1 MLMNFKRYIDNA
13 NHFTPRAFVL
23 VVSFFITLSFTA
35 FSNESK
41 YQLVDIAQL
50 EQESITEPSW
60 HKLVANPSNKKQH
73 FLIRESGQIHLVDED
88 EINPKAILDLR
99 VFQQQNSSLFKL
111 TAIELHPNFSLRDQI
126 GYGTFYTAHIENFDE
141 NKKTKRLLG
150 RGDEVKLNAD
160 AVITEWKFNAVNYQT
175 VDVNAKREVLRVG
188 VPDHSL
194 VIKQISFNPYIK
206 SWNEGF
212 GLLYVALNGDKKWSS
227 PLYSGVVLRINPE
240 KYGLRSY
247 RVPDSN
253 PYMENNQIH
262 DAIYVLGGQSIKQ
275 FLWPEKSSEQILI
288 SHHYDNKQLLSLSD
302 GQNDWRSASPKKVLY
317 QSSNTV
323 QDMLIYQGRELLL
336 MRSKLLLLRQNGSY
350 WNIDSL
356 AFYDTK
362 YNRDQVKPQLVWRIT
377 TKKLAAESKIFLGR
391 NHYGEVLLMERNT
404 NALFRLAQQVSI
416 IEKTA
421 VAHHDENLTE
431 EISSNR
437 NVLIL
442 FIITVI
448 IGVIYYWF
456 IRRGDSVK
464 RIVRQQFSLLEV
476 SESGQQIGLYHR
488 HQSDAEVIID
498 ISNIVS
504 SEIKLNEYS
513 INVVNTE
520 IGHGFNNDKDSSLRA
535 IFANEKIDK
544 MVDGKVR
551 QISLLLTDNNKNKYP
566 ICLYMRKG
574 SNRITKKSYTKVINE
589 LIDWCWLVSEKI
601 NSDNTDKRTVK
612 AKVVTKETGSVNSSS
627 GSSALLHKQVGD
639 ISPSV
644 QVNNSSA
651 PVESGVL
658 SSTLKVVSEQ
668 SQTTDYVSEESH
680 EMHNQVDQSSAINT
694 ELVNALEKLVNL
706 KQEGFLTEDEFS
718 KAKDNLLKDLFK

>member
-1 MLMNFKRYIDNA
+1 MNFKCYIDNI
-13 NHFTPRAFVL
+13 NHFIPRAFVL
-23 VVSFFITLSFTA
+23 VVSFFITLSSTA
-35 FSNESK
+35 YSNESN
-41 YQLVDIAQL
+41 YQLVDVTQL
-50 EQESITEPSW
+50 EQKYIVQPNW

-160 AVITEWKFNAVNYQT
+160 AVITEWKFNVVNYQT
-175 VDVNAKREVLRVG
+175 VDINAKREVLRVG
-188 VPDHSL
+188 VPDHSI

-227 PLYSGVVLRINPE
+227 PLYSGVILRIKPE
-240 KYGLRSY
+240 KLSLSSY
-247 RVPDSN
+247 RVPDTN
-253 PYMENNQIH
+253 PYMENSRID
-262 DAIYVLGGQSIKQ
+262 DAIYLLGGQNIKQ
-275 FLWPEKSSEQILI
+275 FIWPEKGSEKILI
-288 SHHYDNKQLLSLSD
+288 SHHYNNKQLLSLTD
-302 GQNDWRSASPKKVLY
+302 VQNDWRSASPKKVLY
-317 QSSNTV
+317 QSNEAV
-323 QDMLIYQGRELLL
+323 HDMLTYQGRDLQLK
-336 MRSKLLLLRQNGSY
+336 RSTLLLLRQNGSY

-356 AFYDTK
+356 AFSDSK
-362 YNRDQVKPQLVWRIT
+362 YNRDQVKPELVWRIT
-377 TKKLAAESKIFLGR
+377 TKKLPVESKIFFGS
-391 NHYGEVLLMERNT
+391 NHYGEVLFLERNT
-404 NALFRLAQQVSI
+404 SALFRLAQQTSI
-416 IEKTA
+416 TDKRA
-421 VAHHDENLTE
+421 VADNDEGGTGE
-431 EISSNR
+431 ASSNR

-442 FIITVI
+442 FIIAVI
-448 IGVIYYWF
+448 LGAIYYWF
-456 IRRGDSVK
+456 LRRRDSVK
-464 RIVRQQFSLLEV
+464 QIVRQQFALLEV
-476 SESGQQIGLYHR
+476 SESGQQIGLYQR
-488 HQSDAEVIID
+488 HKSDAEVIID

-520 IGHGFNNDKDSSLRA
+520 LGHGFNNDKDSSLRA

-551 QISLLLTDNNKNKYP
+551 QISLLLTDNQKNKYP

-574 SNRITKKSYTKVINE
+574 SNRITNKSYAKVINE

-601 NSDNTDKRTVK
+601 NSDNADKRRVRD
-612 AKVVTKETGSVNSSS
+612 KVEIIEARSVNPSN
-627 GSSALLHKQVGD
+627 GSSVLLHKQAGD
-639 ISPSV
+639 IRPTT
-644 QVNNSSA
+644 QVKGSSLA
-651 PVESGVL
+651 GDIL
-658 SSTLKVVSEQ
+658 SSTLNVVSEQ
-668 SQTTDYVSEESH
+668 NQTTDYVSEESN
-680 EMHNQVDQSSAINT
+680 EVNSQLNQTSAIST

-706 KQEGFLTEDEFS
+706 KQEGFLTEDEFL
-718 KAKDNLLKDLFK
+718 KAKENLLKDLFKK